1 MTRWFNVK
9 LIKKKEEKNRFFM
22 VEIIWSN
29 IWSILIKFVR
39 KEKKIIGLLVILKR
53 IESFCKRQ
61 IS

>member
-1 MTRWFNVK
+1 MTRWFNIK